1 MWRSPA
7 MSPRRAAAALRVGSR
22 AHQALDAVQ
31 AAYLERAAAVGL
43 NYDAEVAQDIKRLK
57 LGRTRG
63 STNPKVAE
71 RRRRPYCSAQYAA
84 ACLVDEEFPD
94 LRLPEVAL
102 AGRSNSG
109 KSSLLNALCGI
120 QPRMGPASVS
130 SVEGWTRGLQ
140 FFEVQE
146 FEEDEPLMTLV
157 DFPGYGPATA
167 SKAVR
172 TSWAA
177 GVRRYLRDRAQLKC
191 VFVLVDC
198 TRGVT
203 ADDTAFMERLDRAEK
218 PFHVIV
224 TKADLLAPE
233 TLAQSYELIRAD
245 IEPRHPSYAG
255 GDMPMTSA
263 HNHAGMN
270 ELLARLHAAV
280 LTTYGRAADVA
291 DVNDEADD
299 DDEDADE
306 DEDDAADRARDAG

>member
-1 MWRSPA
+1 

-71 RRRRPYCSAQYAA
+71 MRRRPYCSAQYAA

-233 TLAQSYELIRAD
+233 TLAQSSAHPR
-245 IEPRHPSYAG
+245 RHPGA
-255 GDMPMTSA
+255 PP
-263 HNHAGMN
+263 
-270 ELLARLHAAV
+270 ELRRRRH
-280 LTTYGRAADVA
+280 
-291 DVNDEADD
+291 ADD
-299 DDEDADE
+299 LRAQPRRHERLPRGPRGRPHDLRDDAD
-306 DEDDAADRARDAG
+306 ADRRPTTTTRTRTRTTPPTAPRRGLTYENFL